1 MSQNYFCKYC
11 GSKASNISTLTNGS
25 CSRHPNG
32 ANKGKHTLYQGTEKT
47 QYSCQYCGTKASTIS
62 NLTIGT
68 CVRHPLG
75 SNKGHHEPALN

>member
-1 MSQNYFCKYC
+1 MHPIENFLNSKSVDSLKSSYNMFFEYDKNKVNLNMS
-11 GSKASNISTLTNGS
+11 G
-25 CSRHPNG
+25 
-32 ANKGKHTLYQGTEKT
+32 GTEKT